1 MAVTLWATKVHRIRR
16 IGRLHTFYVAVP
28 KLPESIDFS
37 GMGAQQLNVRSARCR
52 RISRP
57 THFLLKPN
65 GRNGHNAVI
74 WLGQVG
80 KPVLGQRQQRKPAR
94 IQHEWLLPQGLGL
107 WRTDKHHAHWRWNGW
122 VPSDRCGVDRQKPVD
137 GHVLHIG
144 QMQMVCWPWKM
155 GLFAQ
160 GKSTPNECT
169 NRYGCCIHSAQ
180 PLIRSK

>member
-57 THFLLKPN
+57 IHFLLKPN
-65 GRNGHNAVI
+65 GRNGHDAVI

-80 KPVLGQRQQRKPAR
+80 KPVLR
-94 IQHEWLLPQGLGL
+94 
-107 WRTDKHHAHWRWNGW
+107 
-122 VPSDRCGVDRQKPVD
+122 
-137 GHVLHIG
+137 
-144 QMQMVCWPWKM
+144 
-155 GLFAQ
+155 
-160 GKSTPNECT
+160 
-169 NRYGCCIHSAQ
+169 
-180 PLIRSK
+180 